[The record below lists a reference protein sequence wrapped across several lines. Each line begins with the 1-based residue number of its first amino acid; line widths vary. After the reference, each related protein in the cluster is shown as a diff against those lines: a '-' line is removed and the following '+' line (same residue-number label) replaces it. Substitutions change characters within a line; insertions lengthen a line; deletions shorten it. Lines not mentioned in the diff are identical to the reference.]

1 MKLQLTKTKTIEL
14 DFSRRSPSRNDIAG
28 VELFADGLS
37 QVPAVRLTRKKSGW
51 RLADARM
58 IAPPDGELPSDW
70 AELTHQATWELP
82 HPLQASTAA
91 IAVNSPAGSFAYAS
105 ADAILREM
113 SEPQSDSAAIP
124 AAGGGEAKRRFAV
137 RRGDKP
143 VKPAAE
149 PQATATNAPAP
160 VKVAEL
166 PAPGTP
172 QSCNGRRFAV
182 RPSAEEGF
190 HLAASLPEYQA
201 LWLSRLL
208 PEGHRPTAGSILL
221 AESALMASILLQP
234 EFRAAGGNALV
245 IFVRG
250 RAVYFAGYK
259 AFAPVLWRRC
269 PGVAGE
275 AAIREAVKS
284 ALGVG
289 EELIDSVLDDSLV
302 DPRSALEPLL
312 QPVVEQLDLARAYL
326 AGKHALACE
335 QVFLCG
341 LAHGAD
347 FWRETIGEALHLKL
361 TPLAPFAGIDT
372 GKVAPSD
379 AHRYLGALGAAIA
392 AMEAE
397 L

>member
-1 MKLQLTKTKTIEL
+1 MKLQLTKTKTIEI
-14 DFSRRSPSRNDIAG
+14 DFSRRSLSRSDVAG
-28 VELFADGLS
+28 VELFADGLK
-37 QVPAVRLTRKKSGW
+37 QAPAVRLMRKKNGW
-51 RLADARM
+51 RLADARLVE
-58 IAPPDGELPSDW
+58 PPADDLPSDW
-70 AELTHQATWELP
+70 AMLTHQCSWELP
-82 HPLQASTAA
+82 GSLQAPTAA

-105 ADAILREM
+105 GEAILREM
-113 SEPQSDSAAIP
+113 SEPLSDSTAKT
-124 AAGGGEAKRRFAV
+124 AAGDEPKRRFAV

-143 VKPAAE
+143 AKPAAE
-149 PQATATNAPAP
+149 PAAASEPAAIKATA
-160 VKVAEL
+160 L
-166 PAPGTP
+166 PAPGSP
-172 QSCNGRRFAV
+172 QSCNGRRFTV
-182 RPSAEEGF
+182 RPSAEDGF

-208 PEGHRPTAGSILL
+208 PEGHRPTAGSIQL

-234 EFRAAGGNALV
+234 EFRAAGGNALAV
-245 IFVRG
+245 IVRE

-269 PGVAGE
+269 PGISGE
-275 AAIREAVKS
+275 AAMREAVMRT
-284 ALGVG
+284 LGVG
-289 EELIDSVLDDSLV
+289 EDLIDSVLDDSLV

-347 FWRETIGEALHLKL
+347 FWREMVGDALHLKL
-361 TPLAPFAGIDT
+361 VPLAPFAGIDT
-372 GKVAPSD
+372 GKTAPS
-379 AHRYLGALGAAIA
+379 APHRYLGALGAAIA
-392 AMEAE
+392 AMEVE